1 MGEIRTIKRKDDI
14 DEVARRMFKH
24 RKNNSQIILYR
35 TEKPRTQICK
45 ETDF

>member
-1 MGEIRTIKRKDDI
+1 
-14 DEVARRMFKH
+14 MFKH

-45 ETDF
+45 EQTFENDRYRPKADTQSFFLI